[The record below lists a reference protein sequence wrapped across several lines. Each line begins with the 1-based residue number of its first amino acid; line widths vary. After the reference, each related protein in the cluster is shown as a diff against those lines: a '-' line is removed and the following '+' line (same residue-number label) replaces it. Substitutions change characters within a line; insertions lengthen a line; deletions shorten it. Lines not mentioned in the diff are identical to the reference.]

1 MKKFMFVV
9 LTLFISLLSFT
20 KVCALATLNTE
31 ETSVGS
37 IKVSLSFK
45 EGYVGAVDASI
56 KVQGNVDVSSLVWN
70 NSLSAY
76 TKRYSYDANSKVI
89 RIIISTGDSSKNL
102 LDKYGNLN
110 IGELKLS
117 NSTNSSQSYSFSIM
131 DVDMVDAEY
140 KTNTN
145 LSVSDGS
152 LGEYIIKVDNNP
164 ITPSDPSVPDYGNND
179 DSNSNGSNSSN
190 NYNPVSPSDN
200 VDNNFDEEDNEQE
213 PNENLQDDDNED
225 KEKEESNSKPIINDN
240 KNSGN
245 KDNDS
250 ESNDAMTHNQKI
262 VRYLWIILGGLI
274 VVAIILAGVYA
285 KKQNKL
291 RKMQ

>member
-20 KVCALATLNTE
+20 KVSALAILNTE

-45 EGYVGAVDASI
+45 EGYVGAIDASI

-117 NSTNSSQSYSFSIM
+117 
-131 DVDMVDAEY
+131 
-140 KTNTN
+140 
-145 LSVSDGS
+145 
-152 LGEYIIKVDNNP
+152 

-250 ESNDAMTHNQKI
+250 ESNNAMTHNQKI

-291 RKMQ
+291 RKTQ